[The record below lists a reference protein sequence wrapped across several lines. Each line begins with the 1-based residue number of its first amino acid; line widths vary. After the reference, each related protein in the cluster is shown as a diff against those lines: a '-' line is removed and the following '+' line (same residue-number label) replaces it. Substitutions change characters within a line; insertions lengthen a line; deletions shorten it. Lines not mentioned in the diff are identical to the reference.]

1 VRQRIS
7 VSYHIQPLTLEEVRA
22 YVAHR
27 LKVAGAAGEV
37 LTPDAVAAVYD
48 AARGYPRLINIIC
61 DHALM
66 SGYSQ
71 GITRIDADVVRE
83 CVNELRITVSPAPEP
98 QPPMPTAAPAPAP
111 APPQRPAPPA
121 AEPRSSGI
129 RTALVFAG
137 VAALLAVGWV
147 YKGDQISDL
156 LARLGQGAQTRAT
169 TTAAAGSAPPLAVES
184 GPRVPPPAEPT
195 ADPSPPAAAAPVA
208 PAQPSPPTAST
219 EPAPAAPRAAIVA
232 SAAEPAPAPAPS
244 APPAA
249 MPPPPAAQAPAAP
262 AAPAPAAVAAPPP
275 AREAFAL
282 KDFVVFFAQN
292 STEIPVYANEQLA
305 TAAALMKSRPT
316 VAAVIEGHTD
326 SVGDPAYNRMVAE
339 NRAAGVRAF
348 LLGQGV
354 APARLTVM
362 AFGSDKPIDTNS
374 TPEGRSRNR
383 RVVVRLVPVKS

>member
-1 VRQRIS
+1 
-7 VSYHIQPLTLEEVRA
+7 
-22 YVAHR
+22 
-27 LKVAGAAGEV
+27 
-37 LTPDAVAAVYD
+37 
-48 AARGYPRLINIIC
+48 
-61 DHALM
+61 
-66 SGYSQ
+66 
-71 GITRIDADVVRE
+71 
-83 CVNELRITVSPAPEP
+83 
-98 QPPMPTAAPAPAP
+98 
-111 APPQRPAPPA
+111 
-121 AEPRSSGI
+121 
-129 RTALVFAG
+129 
-137 VAALLAVGWV
+137 
-147 YKGDQISDL
+147 
-156 LARLGQGAQTRAT
+156 
-169 TTAAAGSAPPLAVES
+169 
-184 GPRVPPPAEPT
+184 
-195 ADPSPPAAAAPVA
+195 
-208 PAQPSPPTAST
+208 
-219 EPAPAAPRAAIVA
+219 
-232 SAAEPAPAPAPS
+232 
-244 APPAA
+244 